1 MSPFLVFLNAARKS
15 LPAWACYKREQVLDF
30 AKREFG
36 ELTDLMKSQI
46 DNIYKP
52 KKPVSPKDPDF
63 DDTVVKMKF
72 DDEGKPFNPKDPLK
86 DYSKKD
92 KKADGGRIG
101 LRIGSGE
108 GKDVS
113 GREYSAPSAA
123 AQSVSTSPSRDDDG
137 PSSNFRD
144 TTTKKQIIETGK
156 QLQKCCKK

>member
-1 MSPFLVFLNAARKS
+1 
-15 LPAWACYKREQVLDF
+15 
-30 AKREFG
+30 
-36 ELTDLMKSQI
+36 MKSQI

-101 LRIGSGE
+101 LAVQVVLVMVYLKFSMKKRD
-108 GKDVS
+108 GK
-113 GREYSAPSAA
+113 
-123 AQSVSTSPSRDDDG
+123 TI
-137 PSSNFRD
+137 F
-144 TTTKKQIIETGK
+144 
-156 QLQKCCKK
+156 CKP